1 MSHSLYVHIPICIQ
15 KCTYCDFF
23 SDVRY
28 LNSVDK
34 IIDSLIKEL
43 RIKAASSAVSAWNT
57 IYIGGGTPSVLT
69 NSQVRL
75 LCSAIRSV
83 APVVAGA
90 EWTIEANPE
99 DITAEWLDGCAI
111 EGINRLSF
119 GLQSMNDEELSL
131 VRRRGNR
138 STNLK
143 ALDTVNGHWPGEVS
157 LDLISGLPGQT
168 KESLAESISW
178 ACASKANHI
187 SLYSLTIEDGTALAH
202 SLRSGTGPAVPRDDE
217 ADSLWLAG
225 RDALIRAGF
234 AQYEVSNFARTGH
247 ESAHNLVY
255 WRMGEWI
262 GVGPSASGTV
272 RRGPCA
278 LRTTNARE
286 IEAWLADPVGSAET
300 EEIGPADCAKETLI
314 MGMRLLEG
322 VDRRN
327 FANRFGRDIL
337 EVAGKTC
344 AAWERRGLLR
354 VSESRIAL
362 NAEGILLLNAFL
374 GQCLEEMD

>member
-168 KESLAESISW
+168 KESLAS
-178 ACASKANHI
+178 
-187 SLYSLTIEDGTALAH
+187 Y
-202 SLRSGTGPAVPRDDE
+202 
-217 ADSLWLAG
+217 
-225 RDALIRAGF
+225 
-234 AQYEVSNFARTGH
+234 NF
-247 ESAHNLVY
+247 V
-255 WRMGEWI
+255 
-262 GVGPSASGTV
+262 
-272 RRGPCA
+272 
-278 LRTTNARE
+278 
-286 IEAWLADPVGSAET
+286 
-300 EEIGPADCAKETLI
+300 
-314 MGMRLLEG
+314 
-322 VDRRN
+322 
-327 FANRFGRDIL
+327 
-337 EVAGKTC
+337 
-344 AAWERRGLLR
+344 
-354 VSESRIAL
+354 
-362 NAEGILLLNAFL
+362 
-374 GQCLEEMD
+374 